1 MVLFSAFSLAF
12 SPLVMHT
19 PSVVSSECF
28 RCSQQILYS
37 GWLEYTFVQLHVSS
51 VEYAVHIFW
60 PFFLMDLYISRAFIL
75 HGSLFFFVT
84 MPFYPCLLNSSLYTH
99 SEHYVVFLGILA
111 IRVWFLDM
119 HDLMLLRYIY
129 ICLLI
134 YVYIYILKS

>member
-1 MVLFSAFSLAF
+1 MSGPSLTPQFNATSQVLFFELFHLLGHSVLPSATG
-12 SPLVMHT
+12 PLHMLLHHPETLFLPILVFFFKALFHWI
-19 PSVVSSECF
+19 SAWSHFF
-28 RCSQQILYS
+28 RK
-37 GWLEYTFVQLHVSS
+37 
-51 VEYAVHIFW
+51 
-60 PFFLMDLYISRAFIL
+60 PFLTS
-75 HGSLFFFVT
+75 SLF
-84 MPFYPCLLNSSLYTH
+84 SSLYTH